1 MKTQLTILDN
11 GSRTFA
17 MTKPVSGRNSVLALL
32 MRLLWAAVLVL
43 PVFGAQAGAVVT
55 TLHSFQVFPN
65 GEHPSGLVQGSDG
78 NFYGTTE
85 NGGATNYDAQTY
97 NFGYGTVFKISTNG
111 VQTSLYSFAGGTDGA
126 NPAAGRVQGSDG
138 NLYGTTQYGGT
149 NDYGTVFKISTNGV
163 QTSLYSF
170 TGGTDGANPSAG
182 LVQGSDGY
190 LYGTTAQAGTN
201 GGGTVF
207 KISTNGALTSLYSFA
222 LLWDTN
228 GLFMGSAGPATAL
241 VQGSDGNFYGTTSSG
256 GVYMNQYGDGYGTVF
271 KITTNGMLTSLYSFG
286 SVQDTNGVP
295 LDGRNPS
302 AGLVQGSDGNFYGTT
317 AQVGT
322 NGAGTEIGRA

>member
-43 PVFGAQAGAVVT
+43 PVFGARVGAGVT

-97 NFGYGTVFKISTNG
+97 NFG
-111 VQTSLYSFAGGTDGA
+111 
-126 NPAAGRVQGSDG
+126 
-138 NLYGTTQYGGT
+138 
-149 NDYGTVFKISTNGV
+149 YGTVFKISTNGV

>member
-111 VQTSLYSFAGGTDGA
+111 VQTSLYSF
-126 NPAAGRVQGSDG
+126 
-138 NLYGTTQYGGT
+138 
-149 NDYGTVFKISTNGV
+149 
-163 QTSLYSF
+163 

-190 LYGTTAQAGTN
+190 LYGTTAQAATS

-295 LDGRNPS
+295 LDGRNHR
-302 AGLVQGSDGNFYGTT
+302 GSRLHAT
-317 AQVGT
+317 
-322 NGAGTEIGRA
+322 